1 MPKQYEIFLCLLWKE
16 WMFIR
21 RDYVLTFVA
30 ILLPALLYAPI
41 LFIRN
46 YNTELVTK
54 QRDITYYTIFDPVVS
69 NKLKMGTEEELF
81 LFAPNNNI
89 TASLMRKAF
98 ERIET
103 KFHIFPELVGVIN
116 EKEIEFIAKKRK
128 KIRGAVIFND
138 LNFNGTGK
146 LDYKLRF
153 PIFYSMITRNHFKTF
168 IKYRHWYMKN
178 EFFSS
183 EFLLLQH
190 AIETTFIEMVQNESK
205 KSFVMELLQLPTS
218 SYSGYQLLII
228 LDFLPYIIVYGLH
241 LCVVVILINSSANK
255 QREREMLLVSG
266 VSHYLIC
273 VCDFFVSLSLI
284 MLSLLL
290 LLIEILCLKKEV
302 NILSHTENSVF
313 CIIFMIYAL
322 NASLFI
328 MFVSSIFQHPDIKI
342 PFCLSAWIITHTIPT
357 IFIFPRYKR
366 DLKTIYKFLFCL
378 FPNVALQWICRII
391 SLSET
396 NGKEV
401 TWSTL
406 NDSSFADDFTISQII
421 MMMFISSI
429 IYSTFFLFKYHF
441 LSYFQHHSSVS
452 VNDYNWNLKYE
463 QHTKN
468 DEKYFDDFHVK
479 SQKTGISVQNLH
491 KKNQPG
497 KFPILNNLQIYCR
510 ESQIT
515 TILGHKNS
523 GKSMLTLISLG
534 LEIADNGEIYV
545 NDEKVRGGWNNK
557 GAIGW
562 CPQVNISYSMLTVE
576 ENLQFFARLH
586 GSNYSNKENINK
598 ILELLKL
605 YSIKNLLGKFL
616 LRQELR
622 KLCIGIAMI
631 HDPRVIILDEPSFG
645 FSSKETLHLLD
656 ILNKICHNKT
666 ILFLTRSKHEALLT
680 ERIIFLVHGNIKCSG
695 SLEDLQKKYEC
706 GSRVIIDVQN
716 GSQYESIV
724 EYIHSLTEEV
734 NIIKSNKEII
744 VWLFA
749 SNRIYIVNQII
760 QFVEGKFPFKIF
772 NVTMAD
778 ILGSLTKLKNDCSC
792 SKSVKIPKDL
802 KNITLMIFIMLVL
815 SSLKEFSVFVIKPFI
830 YLFPTICVVWSLE
843 DIYVRMLKDNIC
855 PEILESLLLTC
866 DKLRDGSLLY
876 ACCHEYN
883 TLQRQNVYLENCAFM
898 VIFGILYFTIL
909 LCIEHH
915 FFTAINNRYQILK
928 RMSKFPE
935 IVISEDF
942 SQENIFIV
950 KNLRKKIHLDF
961 NIRNVSFSIEKSKCF
976 GILGPSNAGKSTLL
990 KCLIGIIS
998 IDNGIILFDDYNIML
1013 NYQKYQ
1019 SQVGYCPQ
1027 NEGLLWNLTGK
1038 QTIKLFATLRGIER
1052 HHIPKIINH
1061 LFRSLGLNEEDK
1073 LVREYSGCNK
1083 KLLSIAI
1090 SLLDYPPLIFL
1101 DEPTSHM
1108 NNDIRN
1114 CVWKTLLEIKNDPYL
1129 QTSFVITTSSF
1140 DECTKLC
1147 DRMAFLVNGN
1157 MYCVGDVS
1165 DLQETFAIGYLVTIF
1180 IDDSKIDPIEL
1191 TECISKIFEK
1201 INSVIFE
1208 VFAEAKLPWWLN

>member
-802 KNITLMIFIMLVL
+802 KNYIISYKYEKQKLKRFFRQFCIIIWKKYVLAKANLVQFLSFFFLASILFIMTFWSENKAKFRYSTELVNISDFSNIHNFELFYSIDNSIVARIVEAIYYEKLRSENVVVYKIKDLTLHAVETNKNFIEEVNSVGAIINSRTGSIISVDALYSGNVPHL
-815 SSLKEFSVFVIKPFI
+815 SSLSINSFSNAFLRFVTRDESSYIKI
-830 YLFPTICVVWSLE
+830 SSE
-843 DIYVRMLKDNIC
+843 S
-855 PEILESLLLTC
+855 LESLS
-866 DKLRDGSLLY
+866 DRYLLY
-876 ACCHEYN
+876 LPI
-883 TLQRQNVYLENCAFM
+883 T
-898 VIFGILYFTIL
+898 
-909 LCIEHH
+909 
-915 FFTAINNRYQILK
+915 
-928 RMSKFPE
+928 
-935 IVISEDF
+935 
-942 SQENIFIV
+942 
-950 KNLRKKIHLDF
+950 
-961 NIRNVSFSIEKSKCF
+961 
-976 GILGPSNAGKSTLL
+976 ST
-990 KCLIGIIS
+990 
-998 IDNGIILFDDYNIML
+998 
-1013 NYQKYQ
+1013 
-1019 SQVGYCPQ
+1019 
-1027 NEGLLWNLTGK
+1027 
-1038 QTIKLFATLRGIER
+1038 
-1052 HHIPKIINH
+1052 
-1061 LFRSLGLNEEDK
+1061 
-1073 LVREYSGCNK
+1073 
-1083 KLLSIAI
+1083 
-1090 SLLDYPPLIFL
+1090 
-1101 DEPTSHM
+1101 
-1108 NNDIRN
+1108 
-1114 CVWKTLLEIKNDPYL
+1114 
-1129 QTSFVITTSSF
+1129 
-1140 DECTKLC
+1140 
-1147 DRMAFLVNGN
+1147 
-1157 MYCVGDVS
+1157 
-1165 DLQETFAIGYLVTIF
+1165 
-1180 IDDSKIDPIEL
+1180 
-1191 TECISKIFEK
+1191 
-1201 INSVIFE
+1201 
-1208 VFAEAKLPWWLN
+1208 